1 MHNLLK
7 TAVKPTVCTT
17 DNINLIKHLFPLLVL
32 ASCSDI
38 CAWYGY
44 NIILQFLGTGIFC
57 RLETHQSFRIKVQGQ
72 VFYSHVKLNLKKYW
86 FNKMAVNYKVS
97 TSHRIL

>member
-1 MHNLLK
+1 MEQPWHSKCSHMHDLLK
-7 TAVKPTVCTT
+7 TAVKPTVRIT
-17 DNINLIKHLFPLLVL
+17 DDIHLHKHLFPLLVL

-57 RLETHQSFRIKVQGQ
+57 RLKTHWSFR
-72 VFYSHVKLNLKKYW
+72 
-86 FNKMAVNYKVS
+86 M
-97 TSHRIL
+97 